1 MVVKIKTKPKP
12 HMTKIQPKPGAPG
25 VHRPYPSAPHRGP
38 KPLPPRPGAVSTQGP
53 VGVGGPKYK
62 APKKVVAKPIAAKQ
76 RPYNWMLKDQQRL
89 SNKYGITT
97 YNTDGTVATVP
108 QVKPEKKWWS
118 EDIVE
123 GEY

>member
-1 MVVKIKTKPKP
+1 MPLIKKYKTNPSKGRGHAKPSILPPLRRKPIPPHPSKGPKTHPQQGVKTTQVHKPVHKP
-12 HMTKIQPKPGAPG
+12 IH
-25 VHRPYPSAPHRGP
+25 
-38 KPLPPRPGAVSTQGP
+38 KPLPP
-53 VGVGGPKYK
+53 
-62 APKKVVAKPIAAKQ
+62 KKK
-76 RPYNWMLKDQQRL
+76 PYNWMLKDQQRL

-97 YNTDGTVATVP
+97 YNTDGTVATMP